1 MLENRKIDFF
11 LPSRPSNILHHTRW
25 IFQLYSTHVK
35 RLTIFDKYLEIGQE
49 TRCVFV
55 KETVFS
61 FWLSARKRILHNLFE
76 PFGICGSVEPIQPK
90 SPNVFMCVKCL

>member
-1 MLENRKIDFF
+1 
-11 LPSRPSNILHHTRW
+11 
-25 IFQLYSTHVK
+25 LYSTHVK

-76 PFGICGSVEPIQPK
+76 PFGICGSVEPIQPISRK
-90 SPNVFMCVKCL
+90 VFMCVTQFNP